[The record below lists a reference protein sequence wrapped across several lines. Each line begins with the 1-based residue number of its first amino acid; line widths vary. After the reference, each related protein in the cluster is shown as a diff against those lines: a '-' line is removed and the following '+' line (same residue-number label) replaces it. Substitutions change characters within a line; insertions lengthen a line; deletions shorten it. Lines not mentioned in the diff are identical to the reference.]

1 MRKYKSMSKRQSS
14 GLRGCVILFL
24 AIVCLVAVAGG
35 WAASDL
41 PRWATRTFGQPNS
54 RHGWGMRVYLSAQ
67 LYFHR
72 YDLLQPLDAFGI
84 EREFEVGLG
93 ESPIQ
98 VVDRLEQERLIRN
111 REALRVYLIYSGLDT
126 TLQAGNFKL
135 SPAWSAV
142 EIAQQMQDA
151 TPGEVSF
158 RILAG
163 WRLEEV
169 AAALPVNGV
178 QVDPQEFIRAARN
191 PTELT
196 LAVEWLQGTSLEG
209 YLYPDVYQ
217 FKRDATIEEVLN
229 AFINRFFE
237 QVPPELK
244 EGFTRQGLDLPQA
257 VTLAS
262 IVQREAI
269 VQDEMPMIAS
279 VFLNRMAIDMKLDS
293 DPTVQFAVG
302 YQAGRGGWWTN
313 PLTLDDLQVDSP
325 YNTYIYKGL
334 PPGPISN
341 PSLAAMQAVAAPA
354 QTPYYYFR
362 AACDGNGL
370 HNFARTFEEQ
380 VQNACP

>member
-1 MRKYKSMSKRQSS
+1 
-14 GLRGCVILFL
+14 
-24 AIVCLVAVAGG
+24 VA
-35 WAASDL
+35 
-41 PRWATRTFGQPNS
+41 
-54 RHGWGMRVYLSAQ
+54 
-67 LYFHR
+67 
-72 YDLLQPLDAFGI
+72 
-84 EREFEVGLG
+84 E
-93 ESPIQ
+93 
-98 VVDRLEQERLIRN
+98 RLEQEGLIRSG
-111 REALRVYLIYSGLDT
+111 EALRVFLVYSGLDT
-126 TLQAGNFKL
+126 TLQAGNYQL
-135 SPAWSAV
+135 SPAGSAV
-142 EIAQQMQDA
+142 EIAHQMQDA
-151 TPGEVSF
+151 TPDEVSF

-178 QVDPQEFIRAARN
+178 QVDPQEFILAVRN
-191 PTELT
+191 PTGLT
-196 LAVEWLQGTSLEG
+196 LDIDWPQGTSLEG
-209 YLYPDVYQ
+209 YLFPDVYQ
-217 FKRDATIEEVLN
+217 FKRDTSIEEVLN
-229 AFINRFFE
+229 TFVTRFFE
-237 QVPPELK
+237 QIPPELK
-244 EGFTRQGLDLPQA
+244 EGFARQGLDLTQA

-279 VFLNRMAIDMKLDS
+279 VFINRLAIDMKLDS
-293 DPTVQFAVG
+293 DPTVQYAVG

-313 PLTLDDLQVDSP
+313 PLSLDDLQVDSP

-362 AACDGNGL
+362 AACDGSGR